1 MKFLLRSICSNCS
14 IAMLLLMAG
23 CSAEHE
29 VVEVATIES
38 VEHIENIEIA
48 EEISMDSE
56 WPSLDLYKAEIF
68 IDAFY
73 SFQPEALQAL
83 LTEADESA
91 EAILYYQ
98 GWANGGNY
106 KVIER
111 KPCIPLADGRI
122 ECAITVEDDPVL
134 ALNTG
139 FHVTDTFTLS
149 FDSGSI
155 VSIETSS
162 NDQPIYYE
170 ARAWVEEN
178 MPEVMTG
185 PCLARSEGGNTPA
198 DCARAMT
205 EGYARFYA
213 AEIAE

>member
-1 MKFLLRSICSNCS
+1 MKSLFGRIFTPCILFFIV
-14 IAMLLLMAG
+14 G
-23 CSAEHE
+23 CSLESEVLEAEDVAE
-29 VVEVATIES
+29 VLSGPDSPFSDLDRAEV
-38 VEHIENIEIA
+38 
-48 EEISMDSE
+48 
-56 WPSLDLYKAEIF
+56 F

-83 LTEADESA
+83 LTETDDSA
-91 EAILYYQ
+91 GAILYYQ

-111 KPCIPLADGRI
+111 NPCIALTDGRV
-122 ECAITVEDDPVL
+122 ECSITVEDDPVL

-139 FHVTDTFTLS
+139 FQVTDTFTLS

-155 VSIETSS
+155 ISIETSS

-213 AEIAE
+213 EEIAD